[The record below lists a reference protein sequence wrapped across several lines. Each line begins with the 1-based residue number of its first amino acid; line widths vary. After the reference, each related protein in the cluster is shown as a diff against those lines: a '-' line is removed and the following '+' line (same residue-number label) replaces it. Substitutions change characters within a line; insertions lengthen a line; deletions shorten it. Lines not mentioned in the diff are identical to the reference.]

1 MITIKVK
8 STDCATQGPFVII
21 NKADFDAAKHEPFD
35 DEARA
40 ALSGAVASGEV
51 VLTTAELLA
60 ARNQLLAKER
70 ELNAERDRL
79 AEQTAANE
87 AEAQRLA
94 DLAAASAATAS
105 APGVPAEIAAMTKE
119 QLQAALTEKGI
130 SFPAAANKADLV
142 ALLTA

>member
-1 MITIKVK
+1 MSTTIKIQ
-8 STDCATQGPFVII
+8 STHPASQGPFVVI
-21 NKADFDAAKHEPFD
+21 NLSDFNRDLHEPFD

-40 ALSGAVASGEV
+40 ALSGAVATGEV
-51 VLTTAELLA
+51 VPTMAELLT
-60 ARNQLLAKER
+60 ARDQLLAKER

-79 AEQTAANE
+79 AEQGAANE

-94 DLAAASAATAS
+94 DLAAAAATAS
-105 APGVPAEIAAMTKE
+105 ASGVPPEIAAMTKE

-130 SFPAAANKADLV
+130 AFPAAANKADLV

>member
-1 MITIKVK
+1 MSTIKIK
-8 STDCATQGPFVII
+8 SSDEASQGPFVII
-21 NKADFDAAKHEPFD
+21 NLSDFDSAKHEPFD

-51 VLTTAELLA
+51 VPTMAELLA
-60 ARNQLLAKER
+60 ARDQLQARAR
-70 ELNAERDRL
+70 ELDAERDRL

-94 DLAAASAATAS
+94 DLAAATAS

-130 SFPAAANKADLV
+130 SFPAAANKADLI

>member
-1 MITIKVK
+1 MSTIKVK
-8 STDCATQGPFVII
+8 STDEASQGPFVII
-21 NKADFDAAKHEPFD
+21 CKTDFNPEVHEPFD

-40 ALSGAVASGEV
+40 ALSGAVASGEIIPSA
-51 VLTTAELLA
+51 AELLD
-60 ARNQLLAKER
+60 ARDQLLARER

-79 AEQTAANE
+79 AAQAAANDT
-87 AEAQRLA
+87 EAQRLA
-94 DLAAASAATAS
+94 DLAAAAAAAA
-105 APGVPAEIAAMTKE
+105 APAVPAEIAAMSKD